1 MNKEK
6 KNNLTLKIFAL
17 IMAIVMWS
25 YVMSEENPSIT
36 DEIKNIEVTLTNVA
50 TLERQNLVVLE
61 PSKPTVNVRVSGKR
75 NDLNKITRKDITARV
90 DLSGYQEGNRKVPV
104 YIDVP
109 EGIKVVDYSPREIL
123 FKFDSLVRK
132 EMPITVETVGELAK
146 DHTLL
151 EPVIKPQSIYIEGPK
166 TWVDSVARVV
176 ALVDVTD
183 RADDISVTVPI
194 KIVDNEGNDVRGVS
208 KDQNAVD
215 VFIPINQL
223 KTVPIS
229 IQTEGQLPDNY
240 EILDISAEP
249 SSIQIRGRKEI
260 IRGIDSIRTK
270 SIDINSLIEN
280 NTVSVELELP
290 EGVALLDPNQK
301 VVVRLNV
308 DESKVRKFDYTLND
322 IKILNLNPDLQ
333 ISPGDL
339 EKSFTVEIEGNISKV
354 DALKKED
361 LAVELDLQ
369 DLDEGSHIVSI
380 TVRARDIKVK
390 GIRPSTLEIELM
402 AE

>member
-390 GIRPSTLEIELM
+390 GIRPSTLEIELI

>member
-290 EGVALLDPNQK
+290 EGVA
-301 VVVRLNV
+301 
-308 DESKVRKFDYTLND
+308 
-322 IKILNLNPDLQ
+322 
-333 ISPGDL
+333 
-339 EKSFTVEIEGNISKV
+339 
-354 DALKKED
+354 
-361 LAVELDLQ
+361 
-369 DLDEGSHIVSI
+369 
-380 TVRARDIKVK
+380 
-390 GIRPSTLEIELM
+390 
-402 AE
+402 